1 MKLALISPELQD
13 SCYSF
18 SKKEVRS
25 FWFPRLSLTTLAAH
39 TPRDIEVRIIDE
51 GVEKIDFDMDVDL
64 VGISAMTFLSPRAY
78 EISDI
83 FRKRGVKVVL
93 GGIHPTAMPEEAKE
107 HADAVVIGE
116 AEEIW
121 LTLLDDFKKGKL
133 KPFYKMDNLPSLDG
147 LPPQRLELLK
157 PGAYM
162 TNNCL
167 QASRGCPYGCD
178 FCSVTN
184 FFGNTFRLRPVKDVV
199 EEIAAL
205 DGKFVVF
212 VDDNIAGNK
221 AYARELF
228 KALIPLKKQWGSQ
241 ASITLARDP
250 ELLELAA
257 KSGCTSLF
265 VGIESVSQE
274 TLASANKSF
283 NKVSDYE
290 KSIKM
295 FHDHGILINAGM
307 IFGFDNDDET
317 VFERTVDF
325 LQRNRV
331 GLVLFSILTPFP
343 GTGFY
348 KRLESEGRIIDKNWS
363 HYDGR
368 NVVFKPKN
376 LSPEALQDGFHWA
389 YHKFYSIPS
398 ILNRILPTKQNR
410 IARLYFNWAYR
421 RMVIRV
427 PKGGISPLSPI
438 LNRLQGKLPVFET
451 KNLIPN
457 TIHTI
462 KEKVGEVSGQIES
475 FLEIRVKKNER
486 LQAILIELEGTLDR
500 INASE
505 LKKRIVKTAQKTGM
519 DIIINLKHLK
529 EATPAALNIL
539 FSERLKIADSL
550 KVKLLNLSDSFKE
563 KLENLHPAYIIIEEK
578 DLTY

>member
-1 MKLALISPELQD
+1 MKVLLISPELQD

-25 FWFPRLSLTTLAAH
+25 FWFPRLSLTTLGAL
-39 TPRDIEVRIIDE
+39 TPKDIEVRLVDE

-78 EISDI
+78 EISDR

-93 GGIHPTAMPEEAKE
+93 GGIHPTALPEEAKE

-116 AEEIW
+116 AEKIW
-121 LTLLDDFKKGKL
+121 PSLLEDFKNGEL
-133 KPFYKMDNLPSLDG
+133 KPFYKMDTLPSLEG
-147 LPPQRLELLK
+147 LPPQRLSLLR

-178 FCSVTN
+178 FCSVTT
-184 FFGNTFRLRPVKDVV
+184 FFGNTFRLRPVKDVID
-199 EEIAAL
+199 EIAAL

-265 VGIESVSQE
+265 VGIESISQE

-283 NKVSDYE
+283 NKVTDYE
-290 KSIKM
+290 ESIKR
-295 FHDHGILINAGM
+295 FHDNGILVNAGM
-307 IFGFDNDDET
+307 IFGFDNDDES
-317 VFERTVDF
+317 VFERTVAF
-325 LQRNRV
+325 LKKNRV

-348 KRLESEGRIIDKNWS
+348 KKLEQEGRIIDKDWS

-389 YHKFYSIPS
+389 YHKFYSVPS
-398 ILNRILPTKQNR
+398 ILQRVLPTRQLR
-410 IARLYFNWAYR
+410 IPRLYFNWAYR
-421 RMVIRV
+421 RMVKRV
-427 PKGGISPLSPI
+427 PKGEISPLSSI
-438 LNRLQGKLPVFET
+438 LNRLQGKLPVVET

-457 TIHTI
+457 TLHTI
-462 KEKVGEVSGQIES
+462 KEKVGDMSGQIES

-486 LQAILIELEGTLDR
+486 LQAILVELEGTLDKF
-500 INASE
+500 NANE
-505 LKKRIVKTAQKTGM
+505 LKKRILSAAKKAEM
-519 DIIINLKHLK
+519 DVIINFKNLKG
-529 EATPAALNIL
+529 ATPAALQVL
-539 FSERLKIADSL
+539 FSEGMHLGGYLKI
-550 KVKLLNLSDSFKE
+550 KLLNLCDSFTE
-563 KLENLHPAYIIIEEK
+563 GLGTLSPVYVRITEEDLHY
-578 DLTY
+578 